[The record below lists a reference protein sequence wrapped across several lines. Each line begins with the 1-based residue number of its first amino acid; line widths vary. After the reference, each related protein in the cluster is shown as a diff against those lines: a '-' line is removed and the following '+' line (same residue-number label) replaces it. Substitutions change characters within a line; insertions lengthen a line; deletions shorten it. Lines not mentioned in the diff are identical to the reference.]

1 MAVTDYDSKGLIL
14 LTTLNWGIIG
24 LGNIANS
31 FATYFN
37 QPDGQIYGAASRSLD
52 KAQAF
57 ADQYNIPHA
66 FGSYADMLG
75 DDNID
80 IVYIATPHNYH
91 FESIMAS
98 LEAGKHVFCEKAITM
113 NRRELNAAKALAN
126 EKHLILAEA
135 MTIYHM
141 PLFAEIERQ
150 QVANHLGALKSIQ
163 VSFGSYKE
171 LDPNNRFFSPALAGG
186 AMLDIGVYALSFA
199 RRMLTAK
206 PELVATQW
214 VPSESGVD
222 QQSTLLLN
230 NAKHEMVTVTLNIH
244 AKMPKQGV
252 LVYENGY
259 VTIDDYPRPDKATLT
274 FPDGRVETI
283 QAGDATNAMNYELHD
298 FQETVRGNQSNDT
311 LELSSDVMDIMSDAR
326 AEWGFVYPFEK
337 RTDLD

>member
-1 MAVTDYDSKGLIL
+1 M
-14 LTTLNWGIIG
+14 TTLNWGIIG

-37 QPDGQIYGAASRSLD
+37 QPDGRIYGAASRSLD
-52 KAQAF
+52 KAQTF

-66 FGSYADMLG
+66 FGSYAELLA
-75 DDNID
+75 DDHID

-91 FESIMAS
+91 FESIIAS

-113 NRRELNAAKALAN
+113 NRRQLNAAKALAAKKN
-126 EKHLILAEA
+126 LVLAEA

-141 PLFAEIERQ
+141 PLFTEIEHQ
-150 QVANHLGALKSIQ
+150 QVAQQLGALKSIQ

-171 LDPNNRFFSPALAGG
+171 LDSSNRFFSPALAGG

-199 RRMLTAK
+199 RRMMTAK
-206 PELVATQW
+206 PELIATQW

-230 NAKHEMVTVTLNIH
+230 NAHHEMVTVTLNIH

-259 VTIDDYPRPDKATLT
+259 ITVDDYPRPDKATLT
-274 FPDGRVETI
+274 FPNGRVTTI
-283 QAGDATNAMNYELHD
+283 AAGDATNAMNYELHD
-298 FQETVRGNQSNDT
+298 FQEIVRGHQPNDT
-311 LELSSDVMDIMSDAR
+311 LELSSDVMDIMSAAR

-337 RTDLD
+337 RSDLN